1 MKLNFIIHSLKIQSM
16 FNKVNHK
23 TRHPLPLSTSMSLSL
38 LLYPSYILIFVRS
51 TLQQLLM
58 PKHPIQTY
66 TCTVFVLLWRYWCD
80 CCCRCC
86 CRRSVVTLEKIL
98 PNKFVRRWQNSLRVA
113 VGWFQLLWVIVFAVA
128 FTSISSNVIRVCP
141 IRHNSRKCEYW
152 YTNKEIPR

>member
-66 TCTVFVLLWRYWCD
+66 TCTKQYHYLIKDFIDCD
-80 CCCRCC
+80 
-86 CRRSVVTLEKIL
+86 VWLA
-98 PNKFVRRWQNSLRVA
+98 SL
-113 VGWFQLLWVIVFAVA
+113 
-128 FTSISSNVIRVCP
+128 
-141 IRHNSRKCEYW
+141 
-152 YTNKEIPR
+152 